1 MATRCQRM
9 ALGGWCGAS
18 AGVREGR
25 RRLLTTGLA
34 AIGGGFERVVAQSG
48 ERTCGHAHG
57 TLQPMQLIEPHASDH
72 LSSVWCVCA
81 CAAWLIALMNPVSL
95 LTTCAGC
102 VP

>member
-1 MATRCQRM
+1 M
-9 ALGGWCGAS
+9 
-18 AGVREGR
+18 REGR

-48 ERTCGHAHG
+48 ERTCGHARG

-81 CAAWLIALMNPVSL
+81 CAAWLIAVMNPVSL
-95 LTTCAGC
+95 RCVRSFFLDRLNLAFASRVRPHAGC
-102 VP
+102 